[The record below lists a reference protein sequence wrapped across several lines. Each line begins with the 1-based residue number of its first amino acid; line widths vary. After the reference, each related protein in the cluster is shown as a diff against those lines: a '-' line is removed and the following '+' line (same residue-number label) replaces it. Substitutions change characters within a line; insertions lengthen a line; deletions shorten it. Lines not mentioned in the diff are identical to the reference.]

1 MRMIIGSFLVVASF
15 SLLSCATQE
24 KTEFTP
30 KGPTSD
36 ESDMSWN
43 RPMGPEGAGA
53 LGILN
58 DR

>member
-1 MRMIIGSFLVVASF
+1 MQKYFY
-15 SLLSCATQE
+15 SLLVLGSLSLFSCAPQPE
-24 KTEFTP
+24 GEFTP

-58 DR
+58 QQ

>member
-1 MRMIIGSFLVVASF
+1 MRKILYPFLVVASL
-15 SLLSCATQE
+15 SLLSCATKDE
-24 KTEFTP
+24 GEFTP
-30 KGPTSD
+30 KGPSST